1 MCFNSSGS
9 IPLARILFLILL
21 FSALCPM
28 CLCDSAFSTFL
39 QLCALL
45 SCALRF
51 SVLCSLLYNVLQF
64 SWLNSSCSNSFSN
77 LCALLSCALRFS
89 VLCSLLYNV
98 LQFSWLNSSCS
109 NSFPNSALFRAVSD
123 VPLRLCLLDWSSSA
137 SSGFLFAAILCALLS
152 ALQCAS
158 ILLAQFLLLEFFS

>member
-1 MCFNSSGS
+1 MCFNSPGS

-64 SWLNSSCSNSFSN
+64 SWLNSSCSNSF
-77 LCALLSCALRFS
+77 
-89 VLCSLLYNV
+89 
-98 LQFSWLNSSCS
+98 
-109 NSFPNSALFRAVSD
+109 PNSALFRAVSD
-123 VPLRLCLLDWSSSA
+123 VPLRLCLFDFSSTVCSA
-137 SSGFLFAAILCALLS
+137 FLCAAILCALLS

-158 ILLAQFLLLEFFS
+158 ILLAQFLLLEFFSNSALFRAVSDVPLRLCL